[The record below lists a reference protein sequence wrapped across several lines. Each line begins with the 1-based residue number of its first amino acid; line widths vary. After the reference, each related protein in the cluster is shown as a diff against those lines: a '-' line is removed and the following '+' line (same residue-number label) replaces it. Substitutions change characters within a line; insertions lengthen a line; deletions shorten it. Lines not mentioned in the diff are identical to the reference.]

1 MEEKIK
7 KRVLIIS
14 PFFRP
19 NVGGAETHLNDL
31 TEYLRKHGFYTYVLT
46 YQPLTTKA
54 KGPAFEKK
62 QNLEVRRV
70 PWFGHN
76 FFHKLEPYPILEFL
90 YLFPRLFIAAFCFML
105 KNHKKIDVIHA
116 HGFIAAIITRVIT
129 IFFPKRAVMSIHA
142 IYNFRKRKTMAKFA
156 CWVLSSFAAI
166 FALAEKS
173 KNDLVAAGI
182 RPQKIKICPQ
192 WVDQKLFAPRD
203 KLDCRQRL
211 NLKGNFFVLFV
222 GRLIGKKGAEILAMT
237 AKDLPQIKFVLV
249 GDGPLYGKLKQ
260 VEKKQDN
267 LYVVGSKT
275 QEETAKFYGAS
286 DIVIIPSLYEEG
298 FARVVLEALSSGR
311 PVVASNRGC
320 LPEMITDS
328 VGILIEP
335 TKENIKK
342 AILGLFRN
350 PEKLKELTNNSRS
363 YAEKQFSEKNAAEIV
378 RSYF

>member
-31 TEYLRKHGFYTYVLT
+31 TEYLRNNNFFVYVLT

-54 KGPAFEKK
+54 KGLAFEKK
-62 QNLEVRRV
+62 DNLEVRRV
-70 PWFGHN
+70 SWFGHN
-76 FFHKLEPYPILEFL
+76 FFHKLEPYPVIEFF
-90 YLFPRLFIAAFCFML
+90 YLFPRLFIAAFCFMF

-142 IYNFRKRKTMAKFA
+142 IYNFPERKIMAKFA
-156 CWVLSSFAAI
+156 CWVLSYFAAI

-173 KNDLVAAGI
+173 KNDLVATGI

-203 KLDCRQRL
+203 KIDCRQRL

-222 GRLIGKKGAEILAMT
+222 GRLIEKKGAEILAMT
-237 AKDLPQIKFVLV
+237 AKDLQQIRFVFL

-267 LYVVGSKT
+267 LYVVGRKT

-286 DIVIIPSLYEEG
+286 DIVIIPSQYEEG
-298 FARVVLEALSSGR
+298 FARVVLEALSCGR
-311 PVVASNRGC
+311 PVIASNRGC

-335 TKENIKK
+335 TKENIKQT
-342 AILGLFRN
+342 LRMLFKN
-350 PEKLKELTNNSRS
+350 KEKLQELTQNSRA
-363 YAEKQFSEKNAAEIV
+363 YAKKHFSEQNAEQIARV
-378 RSYF
+378 YL

>member
-7 KRVLIIS
+7 KRVLILS

-54 KGPAFEKK
+54 KGLAFEKK
-62 QNLEVRRV
+62 DNLEIRRIS
-70 PWFGHN
+70 WFGHN

-90 YLFPRLFIAAFCFML
+90 YLFPRLFTAAFCFML
-105 KNHKKIDVIHA
+105 KNHKKIDVVHA

-142 IYNFRKRKTMAKFA
+142 IYNFRERKTMAKFA
-156 CWVLSSFAAI
+156 YWVLFSFAAI
-166 FALAEKS
+166 FALAKES
-173 KNDLVAAGI
+173 KNDLVSAGI
-182 RPQKIKICPQ
+182 DPQKIKICPQ
-192 WVDQKLFAPRD
+192 WVNQKLFIPRN
-203 KLDCRQRL
+203 KIDCQREL
-211 NLKGNFFVLFV
+211 NLKGNFFALFV
-222 GRLIGKKGAEILAMT
+222 GRLIEKKGAEILAT
-237 AKDLPQIKFVLV
+237 VAKDLPQINFIFV
-249 GDGPLYGKLKQ
+249 GDGPLYNELEQ
-260 VEKKQDN
+260 AEKKQRN

-275 QEETAKFYGAS
+275 QEEIVMFYGAS

-298 FARVVLEALSSGR
+298 FARVVLEALSCGR
-311 PVVASNRGC
+311 PVIVSNSGC

-335 TKENIKK
+335 TKENIHKVLYDLYKDKK
-342 AILGLFRN
+342 KL
-350 PEKLKELTNNSRS
+350 EKLTQNTRV
-363 YAEKQFSEKNAAEIV
+363 YAKKHFSEQNAEQV
-378 RSYF
+378 TRTYL